1 MTLVLIWKSLL
12 FAGWHAKTEV
22 IWVLVLGIFIDIH
35 TSIHTYPPYI
45 YDVERWYQHCKPCWR
60 PNIFVN
66 PFIAP
71 QKSSLLQEI
80 YSRGTGRC
88 RIASSKAPI
97 PGTLVHDNCHGED
110 WDRRCG
116 TEDEGSFSA
125 CLEKVLHP
133 ENSNFMGG
141 MLFWQEMG
149 RHIIYPP
156 AVSRGMKIAT
166 GGWLRYH
173 PFLFLGC
180 QKDYV

>member
-1 MTLVLIWKSLL
+1 MTLVLIWKKPSFRGLTC
-12 FAGWHAKTEV
+12 KTEV
-22 IWVLVLGIFIDIH
+22 IWVLVLGIFIDYTYIHAYIH

-97 PGTLVHDNCHGED
+97 PGTWFMTIV
-110 WDRRCG
+110 
-116 TEDEGSFSA
+116 TEKIGIEGVGLKMRGVFPRAWKKFCTLKIRISWGHVVLTRNGAAYHISA
-125 CLEKVLHP
+125 CCFKGDEKLPLVV
-133 ENSNFMGG
+133 G
-141 MLFWQEMG
+141 
-149 RHIIYPP
+149 
-156 AVSRGMKIAT
+156 
-166 GGWLRYH
+166 
-173 PFLFLGC
+173 
-180 QKDYV
+180 